1 MKTSKLRTFGLP
13 ALLLGTLLLGGCAG
27 ARLGPGTT
35 TGAVIGGAAS
45 ILNGDGGRAAAIG
58 VGVGAAVDILSGEQP
73 IEVEPY
79 RDGRIYRDDRYY
91 RDDPYYRGPVYRE
104 PPRVYRPAPPPPPRR
119 HQPRRF
125 YDERCGCYYLR

>member
-1 MKTSKLRTFGLP
+1 MNFSNLRKLALP
-13 ALLLGTLLLGGCAG
+13 ALLLGTLVLTGCAG

-79 RDGRIYRDDRYY
+79 RDDRYY
-91 RDDPYYRGPVYRE
+91 DNRHRGHSPIEDVRRLRRDIHRSLGLP
-104 PPRVYRPAPPPPPRR
+104 
-119 HQPRRF
+119 
-125 YDERCGCYYLR
+125 

>member
-1 MKTSKLRTFGLP
+1 MNFSNLRKLALP
-13 ALLLGTLLLGGCAG
+13 ALLLGTLVLTGCAG

-58 VGVGAAVDILSGEQP
+58 VGVGAAVDILNGEPP
-73 IEVEPY
+73 IEVETY
-79 RDGRIYRDDRYY
+79 RDGRYY
-91 RDDPYYRGPVYRE
+91 RDDPYYRGPVYRD
-104 PPRVYRPAPPPPPRR
+104 PPRVFRPAPPPPPRR

-125 YDERCGCYYLR
+125 YDERCGCFYYR